1 MDKLDLLNIALR
13 IESTGY
19 EGYAQLAE
27 KTAEGMRKFFTH
39 LAAQE
44 REHYETFKT
53 IFQKIEKNEE
63 SKSWGDLE
71 ALGYW
76 QSYAQISIFPKIANN
91 KVPNTMREAID
102 AAIDSEKE
110 SIIFYNGIKEY
121 FENKEEIQKIIKEEQ
136 KHLMDLLTLPE
147 TMI

>member
-1 MDKLDLLNIALR
+1 
-13 IESTGY
+13 
-19 EGYAQLAE
+19 
-27 KTAEGMRKFFTH
+27 
-39 LAAQE
+39 
-44 REHYETFKT
+44 
-53 IFQKIEKNEE
+53 
-63 SKSWGDLE
+63 
-71 ALGYW
+71 
-76 QSYAQISIFPKIANN
+76 
-91 KVPNTMREAID
+91 MREAVD

>member
-27 KTAEGMRKFFTH
+27 KTKGKMKEFFTH

-44 REHYETFKT
+44 REHFETFKT
-53 IFQKIEKNEE
+53 IFQKIEKHEE
-63 SKSWGDLE
+63 PQSWGDLE

-76 QSYAQISIFPKIANN
+76 QAYAQVAIFPKISNP
-91 KVPNTMREAID
+91 KVPATMQEAIH
-102 AAIDSEKE
+102 AAVEAEKE

-121 FENKEEIQKIIKEEQ
+121 FEDKTEIQKIIQEEQ
-136 KHLMDLLTLPE
+136 KHLLDLLSLPDARK
-147 TMI
+147 